1 MAAYHS
7 IAVTLGQ
14 AGMVRELMSII
25 ERMKEKPSK
34 YIKNARSK
42 SWNPTLQ
49 PDIVVYNSV
58 RGSLLTFHLKA
69 LACFVCILKKTV
81 ICRY

>member
-25 ERMKEKPSK
+25 ESMKEKPSRN
-34 YIKNARSK
+34 IKNMQSK
-42 SWNPTLQ
+42 SWDPTLE
-49 PDIVVYNSV
+49 PDIVVFNSV
-58 RGSLLTFHLKA
+58 RILLFNVHLR
-69 LACFVCILKKTV
+69 F
-81 ICRY
+81 